1 MDIDFGSWL
10 TEDLKDYYK
19 DLIKLRDR
27 SEIYSDR
34 VECNQIILV
43 ALSLKIIQSVLET
56 IMCRVIF

>member
-34 VECNQIILV
+34 AECNQIILEIL
-43 ALSLKIIQSVLET
+43 AELQLREKGS
-56 IMCRVIF
+56 

>member
-1 MDIDFGSWL
+1 MESKYGSWL

-34 VECNQIILV
+34 VECNQIISEIL
-43 ALSLKIIQSVLET
+43 AELQLREKDL
-56 IMCRVIF
+56 

>member
-10 TEDLKDYYK
+10 TEDMKDYYK

-34 VECNQIILV
+34 VECNQIISEIL
-43 ALSLKIIQSVLET
+43 AELQLREKDL
-56 IMCRVIF
+56 

>member
-34 VECNQIILV
+34 VECNQIILEIL
-43 ALSLKIIQSVLET
+43 AELQLREKLSLIHI
-56 IMCRVIF
+56 